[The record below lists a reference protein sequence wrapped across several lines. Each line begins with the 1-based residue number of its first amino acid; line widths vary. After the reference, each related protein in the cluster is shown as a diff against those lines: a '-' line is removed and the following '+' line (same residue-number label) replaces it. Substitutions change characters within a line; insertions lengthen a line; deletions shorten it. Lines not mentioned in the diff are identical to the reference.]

1 MIGLGLLAVLL
12 LVLANGFFVIAEYAL
27 VTAPRAALQVLERD
41 GHRGAR
47 TALALRDD
55 PVRFIGTI
63 QLAIT
68 GLGILLG
75 ALGEPI
81 LRRLFDPLLA
91 AALSVVLA
99 LTLVTYVT
107 VVLGELVPKAIALHR
122 AARVAALVAGPIT
135 FFGRLLLPAVWV
147 LQVSARGVLRLF
159 GVPAAPTGESVH
171 TVEELRAI
179 VAEAEDTGLIEEA
192 EEEMLYRVFDFAAHE
207 AGDVMVPWSQ
217 VATLDADLDAG
228 TALQAA
234 LETPYTRFPV
244 LRGSI
249 DDVVGLVTLRELVEA
264 TLADDGAPPTSSIEP
279 LARDLLVVPET
290 KDVGALL
297 QELRSAGAQMSLVV
311 NEYGST
317 LGIVTLQDLVEEIV
331 GEIEEEYGLPDESIA
346 RLPDGRVR
354 VSGSFTIDDFNEQL
368 RATLPADRYRTLG
381 GLVFGELGRAPR
393 RGDRVEIADVAF
405 EVAAVDGPRVSA
417 LLVALSIGPD

>member
-1 MIGLGLLAVLL
+1 MTGLGLAAVLL

-41 GHRGAR
+41 GRRGAR

-91 AALSVVLA
+91 AALSVALA
-99 LTLVTYVT
+99 LTLVTYLT
-107 VVLGELVPKAIALHR
+107 VVLGELVPKAIALHS
-122 AARVAALVAGPIT
+122 ATRVATLVAGPIAL
-135 FFGRLLLPAVWV
+135 FGRLLLPAVWV

-159 GVPAAPTGESVH
+159 GVPTAPAGESVH

-207 AGDVMVPWSQ
+207 AGDVMVPWSH
-217 VATLDADLDAG
+217 VATLDSDLDAG
-228 TALQAA
+228 AALRAA

-264 TLADDGAPPTSSIEP
+264 TLAADGASPTIEP
-279 LARDLLVVPET
+279 LARDLLVVPAT

-331 GEIEEEYGLPDESIA
+331 GEIEEEYGLPDESIT
-346 RLPDGRVR
+346 RLPDGRLR

-368 RATLPADRYRTLG
+368 RATLPTDRYRTLG